1 MATQGP
7 TLVRTVNSWGG
18 VGGLGM
24 RTELG
29 CGGRSGVLRGA
40 GVYGGG
46 ARTHS
51 GSTGHMGAE
60 ACGEA
65 SLVLWNLR
73 WPGVGIE
80 AEEAG
85 LAWGVLHGRLRW
97 DFTVQSPGR

>member
-29 CGGRSGVLRGA
+29 CGGMSGVLRGV

-46 ARTHS
+46 AMTRC
-51 GSTGHMGAE
+51 GGRTGHVGSE
-60 ACGEA
+60 VCGEA

-73 WPGVGIE
+73 WPGRE
-80 AEEAG
+80 AEETG
-85 LAWGVLHGRLRW
+85 LAWASYMVG
-97 DFTVQSPGR
+97 